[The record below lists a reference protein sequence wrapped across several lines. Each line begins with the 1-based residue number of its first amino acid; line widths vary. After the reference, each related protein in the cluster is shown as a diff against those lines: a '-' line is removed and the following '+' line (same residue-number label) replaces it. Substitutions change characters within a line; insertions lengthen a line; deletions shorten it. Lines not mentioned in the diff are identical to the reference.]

1 MQASDKG
8 DEEPLISQPI
18 PWGILLLNF
27 LATLALAFPFYTS
40 YVALPQMM
48 VSMSANLDEIQWV
61 LTAYAIAQTVMMP
74 MVGWRTIFLIGLPLG
89 VVSIGVAWG
98 ALPPSKTVTQGR
110 LDSWGF
116 MTMGLFLVPLLF
128 GLCQG
133 RYQGWDDPLIRV
145 SFAVA
150 AVSGGAFIIVEMRR
164 AAPLLDLRLFR
175 IFPFAMACVVR
186 FLNHISFN
194 AYSLLVALFRQETL
208 DYTPLQAGLAVLPAA
223 LAVGPAGLTVGRLSD
238 RMDPRMIF
246 LLGLLMMTLGV
257 YLFSSVNAWTP
268 VVWVMTL
275 VVILRV
281 GSECVFSPL
290 NNASLRLLPTE
301 WVRMGSGLLGL
312 MWGVGGSVGNALT
325 VALLDTRQAVHAT
338 AAGQDHYGSSREKL
352 YALNEIQ
359 HSLQRAGAGADRL
372 GLQAQDLLEQHLTQE
387 TAVAAFQDCFLLTA
401 IVFILAMVPALF
413 IRPQRRQVW
422 RKGA

>member
-1 MQASDKG
+1 
-8 DEEPLISQPI
+8 
-18 PWGILLLNF
+18 
-27 LATLALAFPFYTS
+27 
-40 YVALPQMM
+40 
-48 VSMSANLDEIQWV
+48 
-61 LTAYAIAQTVMMP
+61 
-74 MVGWRTIFLIGLPLG
+74 
-89 VVSIGVAWG
+89 
-98 ALPPSKTVTQGR
+98 
-110 LDSWGF
+110 
-116 MTMGLFLVPLLF
+116 
-128 GLCQG
+128 
-133 RYQGWDDPLIRV
+133 
-145 SFAVA
+145 
-150 AVSGGAFIIVEMRR
+150 
-164 AAPLLDLRLFR
+164 
-175 IFPFAMACVVR
+175 
-186 FLNHISFN
+186 
-194 AYSLLVALFRQETL
+194 
-208 DYTPLQAGLAVLPAA
+208 
-223 LAVGPAGLTVGRLSD
+223 
-238 RMDPRMIF
+238 
-246 LLGLLMMTLGV
+246 
-257 YLFSSVNAWTP
+257 
-268 VVWVMTL
+268 MTL